1 MSNLKDTIKMATAS
15 LGTHKGRSIMTMLGI
30 VIGVSSILIV
40 MSVGNGARELIV
52 NQIQAFGPQ
61 NVFINPGTN
70 PFGADIVLT
79 KSLDMTDVD
88 DLKRKEE
95 VPDAVI
101 INPAVQTYLTI
112 KYRDTSKLALTLGT
126 AEYAAD
132 IYQIQFIKGRNM
144 DASDVLA
151 KAHIVM
157 LGEKTAKDLFGL
169 DDPIGKK
176 VKIKNDSFTVT
187 GVFTSKG
194 ADFYGVGDMVVIPYT
209 TAQQYLL
216 GTRYFQ
222 EIAVQASSA
231 DKVPEMVEDIQKV
244 LRDNHDIKVGQ
255 DDDFIITTQ
264 EDMIESIDTIL
275 NALTAFLAFVAAIS
289 LVVGGIG
296 VMNIM
301 FVSVTERTREIGL
314 RKSLGA
320 TNKNILGQFLTEAV
334 ILTGS
339 GGIVGIAVGVLL
351 TLLLTFVGSYVAG
364 TSFPFS
370 FSITGAVLGIIVSCG
385 TGLIFGVFPARAASR
400 KSPIEALRYE

>member
-1 MSNLKDTIKMATAS
+1 MATAS

-144 DASDVLA
+144 DAS
-151 KAHIVM
+151 
-157 LGEKTAKDLFGL
+157 
-169 DDPIGKK
+169 
-176 VKIKNDSFTVT
+176 
-187 GVFTSKG
+187 
-194 ADFYGVGDMVVIPYT
+194 
-209 TAQQYLL
+209 
-216 GTRYFQ
+216 
-222 EIAVQASSA
+222 
-231 DKVPEMVEDIQKV
+231 ED
-244 LRDNHDIKVGQ
+244 
-255 DDDFIITTQ
+255 
-264 EDMIESIDTIL
+264 
-275 NALTAFLAFVAAIS
+275 
-289 LVVGGIG
+289 
-296 VMNIM
+296 
-301 FVSVTERTREIGL
+301 
-314 RKSLGA
+314 RKS
-320 TNKNILGQFLTEAV
+320 V
-334 ILTGS
+334 
-339 GGIVGIAVGVLL
+339 V
-351 TLLLTFVGSYVAG
+351 
-364 TSFPFS
+364 
-370 FSITGAVLGIIVSCG
+370 
-385 TGLIFGVFPARAASR
+385 
-400 KSPIEALRYE
+400 

>member
-1 MSNLKDTIKMATAS
+1 MATAS